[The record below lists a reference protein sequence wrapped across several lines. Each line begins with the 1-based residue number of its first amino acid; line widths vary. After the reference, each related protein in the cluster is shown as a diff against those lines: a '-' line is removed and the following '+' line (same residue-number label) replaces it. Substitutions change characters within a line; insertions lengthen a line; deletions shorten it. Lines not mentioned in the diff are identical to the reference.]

1 MTTINILYD
10 VRHLSNREHPYLCFR
25 LMTRLISILLLSGF
39 LFQGFS
45 KVLILADYEWNKEY
59 ISKTLCENKNKPQ
72 SHCNGKCHLKK
83 QLAKEEKRE
92 NAPANNLKEKSEIQ
106 LFSQKA
112 ETVFPGRYVTGN
124 LSFAP
129 FQLME
134 TASPSFAV
142 FHPPAV

>member
-1 MTTINILYD
+1 MTQVIFQTRMGNTFVIDI
-10 VRHLSNREHPYLCFR
+10 
-25 LMTRLISILLLSGF
+25 MTRLISILLLSGF
-39 LFQGFS
+39 LFQNFS

-72 SHCNGKCHLKK
+72 SRCNGKCHLKK

-92 NAPANNLKEKSEIQ
+92 SAPSNNLKEKSEIQ

-112 ETVFPGRYVTGN
+112 ETVFPDHFATGN

-129 FQLME
+129 FQL
-134 TASPSFAV
+134 TKPFSPSFTV
-142 FHPPAV
+142 FHPPSV

>member
-1 MTTINILYD
+1 
-10 VRHLSNREHPYLCFR
+10 
-25 LMTRLISILLLSGF
+25 MTRLISILVLSGF
-39 LFQGFS
+39 LFQNFS

-92 NAPANNLKEKSEIQ
+92 SAPVNNPKWKSEIQ

-112 ETVFPGRYVTGN
+112 ETDFPVHYVTGN

-129 FQLME
+129 FQL
-134 TASPSFAV
+134 TKTTSPVFTV